1 VIRIAYLCGYGA
13 LAALGEALVAR
24 PALTWVRAQG
34 IFHTTLA
41 WEVPYGALLAVAAAA
56 LALFTLWL
64 ASRAAVG
71 RTAPLP
77 LHVAFLL
84 LVGLCLSLRSASGD
98 PRPRPD
104 PAPLLLDAIQVA
116 ADQLDQS
123 YAGLY
128 APDASQFSSSLA
140 QVRPPPFR
148 RLGRQVPLHARILSG
163 AESAQLTPL
172 PDDQPGTIYVA
183 ISLDRHSAWLT
194 AVSLTGILQLPSGR
208 PAIAEARS
216 GTHSAPG
223 TDPALPSYPRQ
234 SRK

>member
-1 VIRIAYLCGYGA
+1 MLPSSA
-13 LAALGEALVAR
+13 L
-24 PALTWVRAQG
+24 
-34 IFHTTLA
+34 
-41 WEVPYGALLAVAAAA
+41 
-56 LALFTLWL
+56 
-64 ASRAAVG
+64 
-71 RTAPLP
+71 PLP
-77 LHVAFLL
+77 KSV
-84 LVGLCLSLRSASGD
+84 
-98 PRPRPD
+98 
-104 PAPLLLDAIQVA
+104 
-116 ADQLDQS
+116 
-123 YAGLY
+123 
-128 APDASQFSSSLA
+128 LA

-234 SRK
+234 SGK